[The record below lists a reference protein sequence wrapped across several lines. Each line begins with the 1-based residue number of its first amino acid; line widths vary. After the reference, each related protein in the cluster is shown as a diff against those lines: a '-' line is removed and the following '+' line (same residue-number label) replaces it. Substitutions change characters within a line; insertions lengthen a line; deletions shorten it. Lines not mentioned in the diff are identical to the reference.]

1 MKKWRQR
8 AEEKSKLDEQT
19 EEIHQKFKMDKIN
32 KEFGQLSGEEFF
44 KPITKRLD
52 EKSTTVE
59 EEEEKQE
66 VPDYTMDEFD
76 ETYPFGDEFR
86 PDAPTPSSSPPPP
99 PPYDDGDDFPP
110 PPPPLM
116 EETSKRKEWAK
127 PGPVEPEYQHES
139 TLLQTVNQL
148 ITKYGNDP
156 NYKVGKSKLGL
167 KGKTIAELKKIRDGI
182 DEKRRV
188 TKESLFSKRLQ
199 EGKKRLKSTSLQE
212 KRERPLTPLEKT
224 VMSRRPAFELS
235 DNEDDSYEQDWET
248 EGSGFYDDEVEKLIN
263 QLNLSFASIKAG
275 NSSIKLKK
283 QVFYLLDSLVELGR
297 INENQKKKLFHLYK
311 TMVFGILLDSSLTKL
326 ERGGERNVSHDFTV
340 NFYPPI
346 ELGKGN
352 YKAALNRLITMSYS
366 WNNIDS
372 RYDNNKIRWKKKT
385 EQVWKTLTFPN
396 GMYDKKE

>member
-1 MKKWRQR
+1 MSLKNWRQI

-19 EEIHQKFKMDKIN
+19 KEIHQKFKRYNIN

-59 EEEEKQE
+59 EEEEEEEQE
-66 VPDYTMDEFD
+66 FPDYTMDEFD

-86 PDAPTPSSSPPPP
+86 PDASTPEPPPP
-99 PPYDDGDDFPP
+99 PPPSPTPSTTSYLDVDDDFPQP
-110 PPPPLM
+110 PPSLM
-116 EETSKRKEWAK
+116 EEKKSTRKEWAK

-148 ITKYGNDP
+148 ITKYGNDT

-188 TKESLFSKRLQ
+188 TKEYLLSKRLQ

-212 KRERPLTPLEKT
+212 KRERSLTPLEKT

-235 DNEDDSYEQDWET
+235 DNEDDFPEQDWET
-248 EGSGFYDDEVEKLIN
+248 EGSGFVDEAENLIN
-263 QLNLSFASIKAG
+263 QLHLSLGSIKAG
-275 NSSIKLKK
+275 NSSIKLKN
-283 QVFYLLDSLVELGR
+283 QVLFLLDSLVALGT
-297 INENQKKKLFHLYK
+297 INENEKKKIISIYIHQ
-311 TMVFGILLDSSLTKL
+311 S
-326 ERGGERNVSHDFTV
+326 
-340 NFYPPI
+340 
-346 ELGKGN
+346 
-352 YKAALNRLITMSYS
+352 
-366 WNNIDS
+366 
-372 RYDNNKIRWKKKT
+372 
-385 EQVWKTLTFPN
+385 
-396 GMYDKKE
+396 